1 MARTLYDTA
10 QNASTPAAG
19 HYADL
24 ETKVEQIAALVNEH
38 AAALD
43 NVITPGGVG
52 AIKGTAIAP
61 IVDGATAGGIPVRF
75 TYLIAD
81 AASADYDIIVDSQIE
96 VVDVEVLK
104 TGGAGGAANTVQVKQ
119 VTVPGGVVTTISDA
133 MSINVN
139 QDAIVR
145 PTVRTQ
151 ANATIPA
158 GGKLRAS
165 IVKAGGNAACE
176 VIVHAI
182 KR

>member
-19 HYADL
+19 HYADI
-24 ETKVEQIAALVNEH
+24 ETKVEQLGGLVNEH
-38 AAALD
+38 ATALD
-43 NVITPGGVG
+43 KVITPAGVG
-52 AIKGTAIAP
+52 AFKGTAVAP
-61 IVDGATAGGIPVRF
+61 IVDGDTAGGIPVRY
-75 TYLIAD
+75 TYQIAD

-96 VVDVEVLK
+96 VVDVEVIK

-133 MSINVN
+133 ISININ
-139 QDAIVR
+139 QDAIAR
-145 PTVRTQ
+145 SAVRTQ

-165 IVKAGGNAACE
+165 TVKAGGNAACE